1 MKNNR
6 IRGFFTYLLLSL
18 VSILWGFPILWIV
31 ISSFKPSSLLSAR
44 GLDFIFK
51 PTLEHYLLIFKVQPF
66 LEYARNSFMITI
78 ISILMALIIGIP
90 AAYSIS
96 RYNTGGKNY
105 SFWIIST
112 RIIPPAVLVVPFFMI
127 FQSLKMFNTWWSLI
141 IIYTMFN
148 LSYIIWMLK
157 DFFDEVPKEIE
168 ESARI
173 DGASITQTLMR
184 ITLPIARPGI
194 IAVIILAASFAW
206 NEFLFAVILTLDKA
220 SKTLPVAANDFVT
233 GYAINWGPLFA
244 SGTLIGLPIAIFA
257 FFVQKNIVRGLTL
270 GAVK

>member
-1 MKNNR
+1 M
-6 IRGFFTYLLLSL
+6 IRKSLRLFFTYFLL
-18 VSILWGFPILWIV
+18 ILACIFWGFPILWIV
-31 ISSFKPSSLLSAR
+31 ISSFKPSSLLSAK
-44 GLDFIFK
+44 GLDFMFN
-51 PTLEHYLLIFKVQPF
+51 PTLEHYLYIFKVQPF
-66 LEYARNSFMITI
+66 LEYARNSLMITI

-90 AAYSIS
+90 AAYSMS

-112 RIIPPAVLVVPFFMI
+112 RIVPPAVLIVPFFMI
-127 FQSLKMFNTWWSLI
+127 FQSLEMFNTWWSLI

-168 ESARI
+168 ESALV
-173 DGASITQTLMR
+173 DGATITQTLMR
-184 ITLPIARPGI
+184 ITLPIAKPGLV
-194 IAVIILAASFAW
+194 AVTILAASFAW
-206 NEFLFAVILTLDKA
+206 NEFLFAVVLTLDKA

-233 GYAINWGPLFA
+233 GYAINWGALFA
-244 SGTLIGLPIAIFA
+244 SGVLIGFPIAIFTY
-257 FFVQKNIVRGLTL
+257 FVQKNIVRGLTL